1 MRNIVLCL
9 LFVFIISGCAG
20 TAPPSRGGIA
30 PISANE
36 MTTAAATLRAAAG
49 KPSSQ
54 ATDSERAALRVAL
67 SEMEQF
73 CTPRLS
79 AMEGESKDKAKNAF
93 WLSVAGAISGT
104 VIAPALTAGNA
115 AGNSTAIAAFS
126 GFSGATNFM
135 SQSLTSSGN
144 SGSTDATTRNAIVA
158 SIWQQLNAAFDE
170 QKTIGERLA
179 AVDKAKA
186 ACVFY
191 SIHVPSVPQQ
201 PGN

>member
-1 MRNIVLCL
+1 
-9 LFVFIISGCAG
+9 
-20 TAPPSRGGIA
+20 
-30 PISANE
+30 
-36 MTTAAATLRAAAG
+36 
-49 KPSSQ
+49 
-54 ATDSERAALRVAL
+54 
-67 SEMEQF
+67 MEQF

-79 AMEGESKDKAKNAF
+79 AMEGESKDKAKSAF